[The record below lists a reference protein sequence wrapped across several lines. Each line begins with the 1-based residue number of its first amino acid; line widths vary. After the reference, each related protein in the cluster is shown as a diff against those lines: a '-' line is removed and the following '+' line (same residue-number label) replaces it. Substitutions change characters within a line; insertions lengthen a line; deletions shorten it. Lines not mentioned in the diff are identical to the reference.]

1 MKCQKII
8 GRAYKEMSFGV
19 VYEFIDDN
27 WNMNMERKSKWT
39 KSSNGNHL
47 MSVIFLFGHRFNP
60 IWTNCGRGACPG
72 QPTQSRLEKQ
82 IWYWQRQAMERMT
95 FTKVVLVFFAMLI
108 CPPIWIFFSLP
119 LDIRLNSRDQN
130 DNFPDITLKLLCSF
144 LPGQIKSHSS
154 SLFAAASATCTFC
167 SCWS

>member
-8 GRAYKEMSFGV
+8 GRAYKEMSFMKN
-19 VYEFIDDN
+19 EQ
-27 WNMNMERKSKWT
+27 
-39 KSSNGNHL
+39 NHL
-47 MSVIFLFGHRFNP
+47 MEITWWVSFSFLVTGSILSERTVEGWPALDSQHNQ
-60 IWTNCGRGACPG
+60 G
-72 QPTQSRLEKQ
+72 LEKQ
-82 IWYWQRQAMERMT
+82 IWYWQRQAMERTT

-119 LDIRLNSRDQN
+119 LDIRLNYKDQN
-130 DNFPDITLKLLCSF
+130 HNFSDITLILLCSF
-144 LPGQIKSHSS
+144 FPGQTKCRSS

>member
-1 MKCQKII
+1 
-8 GRAYKEMSFGV
+8 MSFGV
-19 VYEFIDDN
+19 VCEFIDDY
-27 WNMNMERKSKWT
+27 WKRKEIKMKKKHLLEITWSVSFSFLVTGSILSEWT
-39 KSSNGNHL
+39 VEGGPALDSQHNH
-47 MSVIFLFGHRFNP
+47 G
-60 IWTNCGRGACPG
+60 
-72 QPTQSRLEKQ
+72 LEKQ
-82 IWYWQRQAMERMT
+82 FWSWQKQAMERMT